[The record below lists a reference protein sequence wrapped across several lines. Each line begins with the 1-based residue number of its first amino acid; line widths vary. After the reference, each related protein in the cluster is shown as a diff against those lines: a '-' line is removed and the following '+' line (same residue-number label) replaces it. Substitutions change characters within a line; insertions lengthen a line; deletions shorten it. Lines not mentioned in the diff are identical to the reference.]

1 MSDDP
6 TRTLVHLVRHGLVEN
21 PTGVLYGRLP
31 DFHLSELGREMAET
45 VAKAMAGRDIVHL
58 RCSPLERAQE
68 TMEPIAAEYGLPVT
82 TDGRVIEAGNYLEG
96 KRFDGS
102 RQSAFTDPRNWWYFR
117 NPLKPT
123 WGEPYREIAARMR
136 AAMQDAAE
144 AARGHEALIVSHQLP
159 IWIARCD
166 VEGRRFAHDPRK
178 RECTLASVTTFTF
191 TQGRI
196 SGVSY
201 AEPAAALLPAKA
213 TKKSKKFV
221 AGA

>member
-1 MSDDP
+1 MSEKP
-6 TRTLVHLVRHGLVEN
+6 TRTLVHLVRHGQVEN

-31 DFHLSELGREMAET
+31 DFHLSALGRQMADT
-45 VAKAMAGRDIVHL
+45 VAEHVADWDVVHL
-58 RCSPLERAQE
+58 RCSPLDRAQE
-68 TMEPIAAEYGLPVT
+68 TMQPIAGALELPVT
-82 TDGRVIEAGNYLEG
+82 IDGRVIEAENYLEG

-102 RQSAFTDPRNWWYFR
+102 RNSAFTNPRNWWYFR

-123 WGEPYREIAARMR
+123 WGEPYTEIATRMR
-136 AAMQDAAE
+136 AALHDAAE
-144 AARGHEALIVSHQLP
+144 AAAGHQALIVAHQLP

-178 RECTLASVTTFTF
+178 RECTLASITTFTF
-191 TQGRI
+191 TDGRI

-201 AEPAAALLPAKA
+201 SEPAAALLPGKQ
-213 TKKSKKFV
+213 TKKFV